1 MLIWEQGIV
10 HVTAM
15 ILGGVFGAILAVTT
29 VPALIFTNIPASG
42 PFANFTNGD
51 FFILQQ
57 VVPPQ
62 IVIPSSL
69 NLILFGLLLL
79 FALALLTVL
88 RVSLRRSFGR
98 ALRLSED

>member
-1 MLIWEQGIV
+1 LRRTFFPRSYSDFLFLPW
-10 HVTAM
+10 AN
-15 ILGGVFGAILAVTT
+15 
-29 VPALIFTNIPASG
+29 P
-42 PFANFTNGD
+42 NFTNGD

-79 FALALLTVL
+79 FVLALLTVL